1 MGSNR
6 PHIFNYF
13 LENIHFK
20 YAFWLLNLQIITKLI
35 LIFINTTLTFDAFTL
50 FSIKFNASSKLIAM
64 KFLFTFFF
72 LSIYFIAGAQTTQKP
87 LVESSKGM
95 VVSTHPVASAVGL
108 EILKKGG
115 NAIDAAVAVNFAL
128 AVCHPAAG
136 NIGGGGFLVYRDAK
150 GQNFALDY
158 REKAPLKGHRDMYLD
173 EKGNIIP
180 GKSFVG
186 IFSAGVPGTVAGMV
200 EMHRKFGKLAWSEL
214 VAPSIELAK
223 DGVVLT
229 EKEARGLNRNK
240 ADFIKENPGK
250 SYLIKM
256 DTVSWKMGEKLIQT
270 DLAETL
276 TRIAAKKLKGF
287 YAGKTADLLVA
298 EMDRQGGLISKKDLR
313 KYRAVWRQPITQAY
327 KNYQIIGMPPP
338 SSGGIALAQ
347 LMQMVEKYPL
357 ASWGASSD
365 STIQV
370 MIEAERR
377 VYADRAKWLGDPDFV
392 KVPVSELMD
401 PSYVGQRMKT
411 MSFDHATPSKEVA
424 AGDFPAYESPETTHY
439 SIVDEEGNAVSITTT
454 LNNSY
459 GSKVFVGGA
468 GFLLND
474 EMDDFS
480 AKAGVPNLYGLIGT
494 KANEIQPQKRMLSSM
509 TPTII
514 TENNQLKMVVGTPGG
529 STIITSV
536 FQVVLNVLEMKM
548 NMQQAVE
555 FPRFHHQWLP
565 EQTRFE
571 PKRFSEDQLSRLKS
585 KGYEFSPTSAIGL
598 VEGILILPSGKRQG
612 GADSRGDDTV
622 SAY

>member
-1 MGSNR
+1 
-6 PHIFNYF
+6 
-13 LENIHFK
+13 
-20 YAFWLLNLQIITKLI
+20 
-35 LIFINTTLTFDAFTL
+35 
-50 FSIKFNASSKLIAM
+50 M
-64 KFLFTFFF
+64 KFYLSLLLVSCYFT
-72 LSIYFIAGAQTTQKP
+72 SVAQNTQKP
-87 LVESSKGM
+87 LVESTKGM

-173 EKGNIIP
+173 DKGSIIP

-200 EMHRKFGKLAWSEL
+200 EMHKKFGKLAWGEL
-214 VAPSIELAK
+214 VAPAIDLAK
-223 DGVVLT
+223 NGVILT

-240 ADFIKENPGK
+240 DDFKKENPGK
-250 SYLIKM
+250 TYLIKS
-256 DTVSWKMGEKLIQT
+256 DTVSWKAGEKLIQS

-276 TRIAAKKLKGF
+276 TRISAKKLNGF
-287 YAGKTADLLVA
+287 YKGKTADLLVA
-298 EMDRQGGLISKKDLR
+298 EMERQGGLISKKDLK
-313 KYRAVWRQPITQAY
+313 KYQAVWRQPIIQGY
-327 KNYQIIGMPPP
+327 KNFQVIGMPPP

-357 ASWGASSD
+357 AQWGPNAD
-365 STIQV
+365 STIQIMV
-370 MIEAERR
+370 EAERR

-392 KVPVSELMD
+392 QVPVKELMD
-401 PSYVGQRMKT
+401 PTYVNNRMKS
-411 MSFDHATPSKEVA
+411 MSFEKATPSKEVA
-424 AGDFPAYESPETTHY
+424 AGDFPSYESPETTHY

-571 PKRFSEDQLSRLKS
+571 SKRFSEDQLLRLKS
-585 KGYEFSPTSAIGL
+585 KGYDFGPSPSIGL

>member
-1 MGSNR
+1 
-6 PHIFNYF
+6 
-13 LENIHFK
+13 
-20 YAFWLLNLQIITKLI
+20 
-35 LIFINTTLTFDAFTL
+35 
-50 FSIKFNASSKLIAM
+50 M
-64 KFLFTFFF
+64 KFYLSLLLVSCYFT
-72 LSIYFIAGAQTTQKP
+72 SVAQNTQKP
-87 LVESSKGM
+87 LVESTKGM

-173 EKGNIIP
+173 DKGSIIP

-200 EMHRKFGKLAWSEL
+200 EMHKKFGKLAWGEL
-214 VAPSIELAK
+214 VAPAIDLAK
-223 DGVVLT
+223 NGVVLT

-240 ADFIKENPGK
+240 DDFKKENPGK
-250 SYLIKM
+250 TYLIKS
-256 DTVSWKMGEKLIQT
+256 DTVYWKAGEKLIQS

-276 TRIAAKKLKGF
+276 TRISAKKLNGF
-287 YAGKTADLLVA
+287 YKGKTADLLVA
-298 EMDRQGGLISKKDLR
+298 EMERQGGLISKKDLK
-313 KYRAVWRQPITQAY
+313 KYQAVWRQPIIQGY
-327 KNYQIIGMPPP
+327 KNFQVIGMPPP

-357 ASWGASSD
+357 AQWGPNAD
-365 STIQV
+365 STIQIMV
-370 MIEAERR
+370 EAERR

-392 KVPVSELMD
+392 QVPVKELMD
-401 PSYVGQRMKT
+401 PTYVNNRMKS
-411 MSFDHATPSKEVA
+411 MSFEKATPSKEVA
-424 AGDFPAYESPETTHY
+424 AGDFPGYESPETTHY
-439 SIVDEEGNAVSITTT
+439 SIVDEQGNAVSITTT

-571 PKRFSEDQLSRLKS
+571 SKRFSEDQLLRLKS
-585 KGYEFSPTSAIGL
+585 KGYDFGPSPSIGL